1 MKFYKIRKEIK
12 MNRNFKVTVIS
23 LSIRLILVL
32 AVALIAGMPS
42 LAGQMRIGISQIVE
56 HPALDNCRNGFV
68 DGMEKAGYIP
78 GEDVIY
84 DFQNAQGEFSNAIS
98 IAQKFK
104 DDQVDMIMAISTPI
118 AQACVQVT
126 NDIPIVIGAITDPV
140 AANVAQSWESSGNN
154 VTGMSDA
161 APNEAQLKLIP
172 RFLPD
177 AKRVGTIYNA
187 GEANSVVQVELS
199 KQVCQDLGL
208 ELVEV
213 TVSNSNEVL
222 MAAQSLA
229 GRVDVFYIVTDNV
242 AVSAISSIVKVSL
255 DEKIPIILADPTNVP
270 DGALASFGIDYYTLG
285 QKSAEKALQILEGKH
300 PSEIP
305 IGKLDQP
312 EELKFVINLDIAKQL
327 DLDISEELM
336 LEADTIYLN
345 GLPWNRS
352 E

>member
-1 MKFYKIRKEIK
+1 MKTNSSRSVVLMIVSV
-12 MNRNFKVTVIS
+12 M
-23 LSIRLILVL
+23 LIIITFMIMSAPVL
-32 AVALIAGMPS
+32 AEQLK
-42 LAGQMRIGISQIVE
+42 IGISQIVE
-56 HPALDNCRNGFV
+56 HPALDNCRDGFV
-68 DGMEKAGYIP
+68 DGMEKAGYNT
-78 GEDVIY
+78 GEDVVY

-104 DDQVDMIMAISTPI
+104 DDQVDIIVAISTPI
-118 AQACVQVT
+118 AQASAQVT
-126 NDIPIVIGAITDPV
+126 SEIPIIIGAITDPV
-140 AANVAQSWESSGNN
+140 AANIAESWESSGNN
-154 VTGMSDA
+154 ITGMSDA

-172 RFLPD
+172 RFFPE
-177 AKRVGTIYNA
+177 ATKVGTIYNA

-199 KQVCQDLGL
+199 KEISSDLGL
-208 ELVEV
+208 ELVEA

-255 DEKIPIILADPTNVP
+255 DENIPIILADPTNVP
-270 DGALASFGIDYYTLG
+270 DGAFASFGIDYFTLG
-285 QKSAEKALQILEGKH
+285 QKSAEKAAQVLEGKH

-312 EELKFVINLDIAKQL
+312 DQLKFVINMDVAEQL
-327 DLDISEELM
+327 NIDVSDEM
-336 LEADTIYLN
+336 LQETDTIIF
-345 GLPWNRS
+345 GGATWDRS

>member
-1 MKFYKIRKEIK
+1 LRTHL
-12 MNRNFKVTVIS
+12 NRSVMLI
-23 LSIRLILVL
+23 SIRTIIVLLVL
-32 AVALIAGMPS
+32 MMIGAPVSAEQLH
-42 LAGQMRIGISQIVE
+42 IGISQIVE
-56 HPALDNCRNGFV
+56 HPALDNCRDGFV
-68 DGMEKAGYIP
+68 DGMEQAGYIP

-104 DDQVDMIMAISTPI
+104 DDKVDMIVAISTPI
-118 AQACVQVT
+118 AQASAQVT
-126 NDIPIVIGAITDPV
+126 SEIPIIIGAITDPV
-140 AANVAQSWESSGNN
+140 AANVAESWESSGNN

-161 APNEAQLKLIP
+161 APNEAQLRLIP
-172 RFLPD
+172 RFLPQ

-199 KQVCQDLGL
+199 REVCQELGL

-213 TVSNSNEVL
+213 TASNSNEVL
-222 MAAQSLA
+222 MATQSLV

-270 DGALASFGIDYYTLG
+270 DGALASFGIDYFTLG
-285 QKSAEKALQILEGKH
+285 QKSAEKAVQVLEGKL

-305 IGKLDQP
+305 IGKMDQP
-312 EELKFVINLDIAKQL
+312 EQLKFVINIDIAQQL
-327 DLDISEELM
+327 ELEIPEELIQ
-336 LEADTIYLN
+336 EADIIYL
-345 GLPWNRS
+345 GGVSWNRS